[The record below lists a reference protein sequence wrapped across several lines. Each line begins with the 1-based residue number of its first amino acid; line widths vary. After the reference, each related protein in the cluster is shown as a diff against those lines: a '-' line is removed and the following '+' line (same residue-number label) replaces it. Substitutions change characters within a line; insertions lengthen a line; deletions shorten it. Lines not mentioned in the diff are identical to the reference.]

1 MKKIIKIFPL
11 FLVLFFFV
19 PFSGRLYVGVMLF
32 SVLYYMTGDLKGLYM
47 LGDAG
52 SNLLGFFLGSISALY
67 LNNPAKAIILIL
79 LVLIHAAAEKVS
91 FSKIIKENKILNYF
105 DMMGR

>member
-1 MKKIIKIFPL
+1 
-11 FLVLFFFV
+11 
-19 PFSGRLYVGVMLF
+19 MLL
-32 SVLYYMTGDLKGLYM
+32 SALYYIKGDLKGLYM

-52 SNLLGFFLGSISALY
+52 SNFMGFFLGSISAVY
-67 LNNPAKAIILIL
+67 LDNTVKVVLLIL

-91 FSKIIKENKILNYF
+91 FSQIIKNNRLLNYF